1 MSFFEQ
7 HAHYN
12 DEKFNEDR
20 EEVIQKVYNSGV
32 TGIVNAG
39 YSVESSMQAI
49 KLAEKYSFIY
59 ATCGVS
65 PNDIPESKEEIDT
78 QLKEI
83 KKFAKS
89 RKKVIA
95 IGEIGLDYH
104 YNPSEENKEL
114 QKRIFIGQIKIA
126 EKYNLPIVIH
136 SRDADFDTFDIVTK
150 LKVKVPVDLHCYSGS
165 YELAMRYI
173 ANGIDIH
180 FGIGGVVTFKNAK
193 RLVEVVEKVPT
204 ERLLLETD
212 APYLAPTPYRG
223 QRNEPSYL
231 KEVIKKFSQ
240 IKNIEENEL
249 SEMLINNTKRV
260 FKI

>member
-1 MSFFEQ
+1 M
-7 HAHYN
+7 
-12 DEKFNEDR
+12 K
-20 EEVIQKVYNSGV
+20 I
-32 TGIVNAG
+32 
-39 YSVESSMQAI
+39 
-49 KLAEKYSFIY
+49 
-59 ATCGVS
+59 
-65 PNDIPESKEEIDT
+65 IDT
-78 QLKEI
+78 HTHLNDVAFEKDVEKVIEKAKEKGVIKVINSADTLASFENI
-83 KKFAKS
+83 KKLSSLYPEFCYGTYGVHPNEVKGENDL
-89 RKKVIA
+89 IEL
-95 IGEIGLDYH
+95 GEIGLDYH

>member
-1 MSFFEQ
+1 M
-7 HAHYN
+7 
-12 DEKFNEDR
+12 K
-20 EEVIQKVYNSGV
+20 I
-32 TGIVNAG
+32 
-39 YSVESSMQAI
+39 
-49 KLAEKYSFIY
+49 
-59 ATCGVS
+59 
-65 PNDIPESKEEIDT
+65 IDT
-78 QLKEI
+78 HTHLNDVAFEKDVEKVIEKAKEKGVIKVINSADTLASFENI
-83 KKFAKS
+83 KKLSSLYPEFCYGTYGVHPNEVKGENDLIELE
-89 RKKVIA
+89 KVIKDKT
-95 IGEIGLDYH
+95 INLVGVGEIGLDYH

-136 SRDADFDTFDIVTK
+136 SRDADFDTFYIVTK

>member
-1 MSFFEQ
+1 M
-7 HAHYN
+7 
-12 DEKFNEDR
+12 K
-20 EEVIQKVYNSGV
+20 I
-32 TGIVNAG
+32 
-39 YSVESSMQAI
+39 
-49 KLAEKYSFIY
+49 
-59 ATCGVS
+59 
-65 PNDIPESKEEIDT
+65 IDT
-78 QLKEI
+78 HTHLNDVAFEKDVEKAKEKGVIKVINSADTLASFENI
-83 KKFAKS
+83 KKLSSLYPEFCYGTYGVHPNEVKGENDLIELE
-89 RKKVIA
+89 KVIKDKT
-95 IGEIGLDYH
+95 INLVGVGEIGLDYH
-104 YNPSEENKEL
+104 YNPSEENK
-114 QKRIFIGQIKIA
+114 GQIKIA